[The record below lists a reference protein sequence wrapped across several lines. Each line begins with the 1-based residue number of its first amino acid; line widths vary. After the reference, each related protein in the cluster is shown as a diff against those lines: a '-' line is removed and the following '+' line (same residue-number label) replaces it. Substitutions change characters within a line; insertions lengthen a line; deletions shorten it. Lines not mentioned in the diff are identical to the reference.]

1 MSGALVVFCTC
12 TDRAEARRM
21 AASLVEERLAAC
33 VNIIGGVQSVFRW
46 EGKISEAEEV
56 QLLIKTVPDR
66 YPALQKR
73 IAELHSYDT
82 PEIFAVS
89 IEQGSEKY
97 LRWLQEQV

>member
-1 MSGALVVFCTC
+1 MSEALLVFCTC
-12 TDRAEARRM
+12 GDRSEARRI
-21 AASLVEERLAAC
+21 AGTLVEERLAAC

-46 EGKISEAEEV
+46 EGQVSEAEEV
-56 QLLIKTVPDR
+56 QLLIKTVPQR
-66 YPALQKR
+66 YPAVQKR

-89 IEQGSEKY
+89 IADGSEKY